1 MKIIAVDDERPAL
14 NVLQRRITEVAPND
28 ELSLFDT
35 SRAALE
41 YAKTNDVDVA
51 MLDIN
56 MPGISGMELA
66 KELKKIHPQ
75 INIVFC
81 TAYSEFMQ
89 EAFDVHASGYLL
101 KPVTKEG
108 VEKALHNL
116 LHPVEKEMPKV
127 FIRTF
132 GEFDLLIEGKPV
144 LFHSKKSK
152 EMLAFLVDKRGAV
165 VTKKDIAAVLFEDS
179 YSSTTQTYLKKIFKD
194 LSLTLAEYGIEKMLV
209 KGFNQ
214 YGLDTTT
221 FSCDLYDYDKGLPY
235 AINAYKGEYMAQ
247 YEWAIL

>member
-14 NVLQRRITEVAPND
+14 SVLQKRITEVAPDD
-28 ELSLFDT
+28 ELSTFDT

-41 YAKTNDVDVA
+41 YAKTNDIDVA

-56 MPGISGMELA
+56 LPGINGMELA
-66 KELKKIHPQ
+66 KELKKINPQ
-75 INIVFC
+75 INIIFC

-108 VEKALHNL
+108 VEKALNNL

-132 GEFDLLIEGKPV
+132 GEFDLLIDGRPV

-152 EMLAFLVDKRGAV
+152 ELLAILVDKRGAI

-179 YSSTTQTYLKKIFKD
+179 YSITTQTYLKKIFKD
-194 LSLTLAEYGIEKMLV
+194 LVLSLTEYGIEKMLV

-214 YGLDTTT
+214 YGLDITT
-221 FSCDLYDYDKGLPY
+221 FSCDLYDYDKGLPD

-247 YEWAIL
+247 YEWAFL

>member
-66 KELKKIHPQ
+66 KELKKINPQ

-108 VEKALHNL
+108 VEKALNNL

-165 VTKKDIAAVLFEDS
+165 VTKKDIAAALFEDN
-179 YSSTTQTYLKKIFKD
+179 YSDTTQNYLKKIKKD
-194 LSLTLAEYGIEKMLV
+194 LVDTLKEYGIESIFI

-214 YGLDTTT
+214 YALDNSK
-221 FSCDLYDYDKGLPY
+221 FSCDLYDYDKGLPD

>member
-14 NVLQRRITEVAPND
+14 NVLKKRIMEVVPND
-28 ELSLFDT
+28 ELSIFDT

-41 YAKTNDVDVA
+41 YAKTNDIDVA

-56 MPGISGMELA
+56 LPGINGMELA
-66 KELKKIHPQ
+66 KELKKINPK

-108 VEKALHNL
+108 VEKALNNL
-116 LHPVEKEMPKV
+116 LHPVEKEMPRV

-132 GEFDLLIEGKPV
+132 GEFDLLIDGRPV

-152 EMLAFLVDKRGAV
+152 ELLAFLVDKRGAI

-179 YSSTTQTYLKKIFKD
+179 YSITTQTYLKKIFRD
-194 LSLTLAEYGIEKMLV
+194 LVLSLTEYGIEKMLV

-214 YGLDTTT
+214 YGLDNMT
-221 FSCDLYDYDKGLPY
+221 FSCDLYDYDKGLPD
-235 AINAYKGEYMAQ
+235 AINAYKGVYMAQ
-247 YEWAIL
+247 YEWAFL